1 MLREYERDFMKIL
14 HQQLKE
20 KIKAGIDVKIY
31 DDVIKVKLYRNHELD
46 FEYEIRDFSNKFLHG
61 YSTRQ
66 AVDEIIR
73 TYKKYIVATHFY

>member
-1 MLREYERDFMKIL
+1 MLHEYERDFMTIL

-46 FEYEIRDFSNKFLHG
+46 FEYEIRDFSDKFLRG
-61 YSTRQ
+61 YTVNQ
-66 AVDEIIR
+66 AVEEVIR
-73 TYKKYIVATHFY
+73 IYRRCIVTRYFY